1 MGRQFI
7 TMKTLYNTVQQ
18 YESILDPN
26 QDQVMNRMTDDA
38 ENIIRQRIQEYC
50 TYDRQKYNR
59 GELWPAADPRIKI
72 TKIDKDK
79 QGWYIETAPTVCAP
93 VLYQDTAKSFYDYCI
108 SQGQKID
115 EQKGFLIED
124 IGVYFRWRKH
134 NNGLKIVGISKL
146 RSTDGLPE
154 ELNALYLYNCCTNSK
169 RLEVRN
175 KINVIVISDSD
186 DLKISG
192 DGCKNVIIRPD
203 FPCGN
208 ITAPN
213 GVRIHRPKD
222 ASESWDLINKL
233 MH

>member
-1 MGRQFI
+1 MRS
-7 TMKTLYNTVQQ
+7 LRDYLNNTQQ

-26 QDQVMNRMTDDA
+26 QDQVMSRMTDDA

-59 GELWPAADPRIKI
+59 GELWPANNPILKI
-72 TKIDKDK
+72 TKVDKDDK
-79 QGWYIETAPTVCAP
+79 GWYIETAPTVCAP
-93 VLYQDTAKSFYDYCI
+93 VLYRDTAKSFYDYCI

-115 EQKGFLIED
+115 GQKGFLIED

-154 ELNALYLYNCCTNSK
+154 ELDGLYLHHCCTNSK
-169 RLEVRN
+169 KLEVRN

-213 GVRIHRPKD
+213 GVRIHRPQD
-222 ASESWDLINKL
+222 ASETWDLINKL

>member
-1 MGRQFI
+1 
-7 TMKTLYNTVQQ
+7 MKTLYNTVQQ
-18 YESILDPN
+18 CESILDPN
-26 QDQVMNRMTDDA
+26 QDQVMSRMTDDA
-38 ENIIRQRIQEYC
+38 ENIIRQRIREYC
-50 TYDRQKYNR
+50 TFDRQKSYS
-59 GELWPAADPRIKI
+59 GDLWPAASPRMKIIKV
-72 TKIDKDK
+72 DKDK
-79 QGWYIETAPTVCAP
+79 KGWYIETKADDL
-93 VLYQDTAKSFYDYCI
+93 LYLMPNTDAKSFYVYC
-108 SQGQKID
+108 SPYGCKID
-115 EQKGFLIED
+115 KQKGFLIED

-203 FPCGN
+203 FPCGD

-222 ASESWDLINKL
+222 ASETWELIKKL

>member
-1 MGRQFI
+1 MRS
-7 TMKTLYNTVQQ
+7 LRDYLNNTQQ

-26 QDQVMNRMTDDA
+26 QDQVMSRMTD
-38 ENIIRQRIQEYC
+38 EMIRQRIREYC
-50 TYDRQKYNR
+50 TYNHQKHEH
-59 GELWPAADPRIKI
+59 GGCGIAASRYVQI
-72 TKIDKDK
+72 TKIGKDS
-79 QGWYIETAPTVCAP
+79 QGWYVETSGIKTTPEMECT
-93 VLYQDTAKSFYDYCI
+93 DTKSFYDYYI
-108 SQGQKID
+108 AKGQKID
-115 EQKGFLIED
+115 KQKGFLIED
-124 IGVYFRWRKH
+124 IGVYFRWCKH
-134 NNGLKIVGISKL
+134 KGSIEITDASFLE
-146 RSTDGLPE
+146 STLGLPE

>member
-1 MGRQFI
+1 MQSLRDY
-7 TMKTLYNTVQQ
+7 LNNTQQ

-26 QDQVMNRMTDDA
+26 QDQVMSRMTDDA
-38 ENIIRQRIQEYC
+38 ENIIRQRILEYC
-50 TYDRQKYNR
+50 TFDRQKYYS
-59 GELWPAADPRIKI
+59 GDLWPAADPRIKI
-72 TKIDKDK
+72 TKVDKDK
-79 QGWYIETAPTVCAP
+79 KGWYIETAAIVSAP
-93 VLYQDTAKSFYDYCI
+93 VLYSDNTKSFYDCCI
-108 SQGQKID
+108 AKGQKID

-134 NNGLKIVGISKL
+134 NDGLKIVGISKL
-146 RSTDGLPE
+146 QSTDGLPE

-192 DGCKNVIIRPD
+192 DRCKNVIIRPD
-203 FPCGN
+203 YPCGN

-213 GVRIHRPKD
+213 GVRIHRPTD
-222 ASESWDLINKL
+222 ASETWELTKKL